1 MILKKNII
9 SFHLTVIL
17 AISIITSADP
27 IPNKNST
34 STAEP
39 IEPTEITTTE
49 SFITESLTTTTTSKP
64 TTSKPSS
71 TSTTQSPKTRIINVS
86 DAPVTIK
93 VALPEEVEKLP
104 KSFDGRTAWTECP
117 SLKHV
122 SDQGSCGGCWA
133 VVTTDV
139 AADRLCIASNG
150 V

>member
-9 SFHLTVIL
+9 GFHLTVIL
-17 AISIITSADP
+17 VIAIITITSADP
-27 IPNKNST
+27 IPIKNST
-34 STAEP
+34 STTEP
-39 IEPTEITTTE
+39 IDSTEITTTE
-49 SFITESLTTTTTSKP
+49 SFITESPTTTTTSKP
-64 TTSKPSS
+64 SS
-71 TSTTQSPKTRIINVS
+71 PPPKTRIINVS
-86 DAPVTIK
+86 DAPVTVKIASPK
-93 VALPEEVEKLP
+93 EVENLP